1 MGRPPKNTN
10 NTKSAEIER
19 EGIAMM
25 PTEAVAEIDA
35 EKEQLKAQLA
45 EQQKKMDELMAQMAV
60 MMQAQAG
67 GVAESKPKSVKR
79 NIKFINMTA
88 SKFVIHGTRFYQ
100 LTNQFDY
107 RTFPETEAKVIFN
120 NMPKAITDGLLY
132 IADHDFVDE
141 CGLEDVYRDLL
152 TVSDLQKLFDYSP
165 DDICEIYRNANESQR
180 KIIIDMVS
188 DRKITG
194 VPIDANVLVKLG
206 EISGVDLIGMEK
218 LED

>member
-1 MGRPPKNTN
+1 MGRPPKNA
-10 NTKSAEIER
+10 NTESKAEQVKT
-19 EGIAMM
+19 A
-25 PTEAVAEIDA
+25 TEAVDT

-45 EQQKKMDELMAQMAV
+45 EQQKKMEELMAQMSV

-67 GVAESKPKSVKR
+67 GVVETKPKTVKR

-88 SKFVIHGTRFYQ
+88 SAFVIHGTRFYN
-100 LTNQFDY
+100 LDKQFAY

-141 CGLEDVYRDLL
+141 CGLEDVYAELL
-152 TVSDLQKLFDYSP
+152 TVNDLENLFNTSVE
-165 DDICEIYRNANESQR
+165 DICEIYRNANDSQR
-180 KIIIDMVS
+180 EIIIDMVS
-188 DRKITG
+188 DKVMKG
-194 VPIDANVLVKLG
+194 EPIDANILVKLG
-206 EISGVDLIGMEK
+206 QLSGKDLIGMEK

>member
-1 MGRPPKNTN
+1 MGRPSKNTN
-10 NTKSAEIER
+10 NTKPAEIKQEKIVT
-19 EGIAMM
+19 IADEPMI
-25 PTEAVAEIDA
+25 EVDA

-45 EQQKKMDELMAQMAV
+45 EQQKKMEELMAQMSV

-67 GVAESKPKSVKR
+67 GAVESKSKSVKR

-88 SKFVIHGTRFYQ
+88 NEFVVHGTRFYR
-100 LTNQFDY
+100 LAKQFDY

-141 CGLEDVYRDLL
+141 CGLEDMYRDLL
-152 TVSDLQKLFDYSP
+152 TVEDLQNLFNFSP

-180 KIIIDMVS
+180 EIIIDMVS
-188 DRKITG
+188 DKKITG
-194 VPIDANVLVKLG
+194 VPVDANILVKLG

>member
-10 NTKSAEIER
+10 
-19 EGIAMM
+19 
-25 PTEAVAEIDA
+25 TESKPEQIKTTHKTVVENVDV

-45 EQQKKMDELMAQMAV
+45 EQQKKMEELMSQMSV

-67 GVAESKPKSVKR
+67 GATDTKPKSVKR

-88 SKFVIHGTRFYQ
+88 SEFVIHGTRFYN
-100 LTNQFDY
+100 LDKQFAY

-141 CGLEDVYRDLL
+141 CGLEDVYADLL
-152 TVSDLQKLFDYSP
+152 TVNDLENLFNVSV
-165 DDICEIYRNANESQR
+165 DDICEIYRNANDSQR
-180 KIIIDMVS
+180 EIIIDMVS
-188 DRKITG
+188 DRVMNG
-194 VPIDANVLVKLG
+194 EPVDANILVQLG
-206 EISGVDLIGMEK
+206 QLSGKDLIGMEK
-218 LED
+218 LEN